1 MAILIVDDSE
11 LIREQIKG
19 FLESDGYTAVKG
31 LGTAEELLKSM
42 DTCEAED
49 DRPELLLLDWVLPD
63 ISGLELIKLLKSKS
77 EWRDVPV
84 IMVTSKNDG
93 ADLERALDAGASDFI
108 VKPVEKVTLLARAR
122 AALRLKSEMERRK
135 EREKE
140 LMEVTRRLEEVIQ
153 SLQLISTMDALTGIP
168 NRRLFDETISR
179 EWRRCLRDNAPLS
192 IVMVDL
198 DHFKDYNDHYGHVA
212 GDEALKY
219 VAEGIAAAV
228 KRPGD
233 LVARYGGEEFC
244 AILPGTPAG
253 GAAFVAEVMR
263 HNVIKLGINNEKSPV
278 ANHVTISCGV
288 ATMIPKR
295 ELRTSFLVAAAD
307 EALYEAK
314 RKGRNQT
321 EINPLNE

>member
-1 MAILIVDDSE
+1 MAILVVDDSE
-11 LIREQIKG
+11 LIREQLRA
-19 FLESDGYTAVKG
+19 FLESDGYPLVKG
-31 LGTAEELLKSM
+31 LGSAEALLKYM
-42 DTCEAED
+42 DEGQSED
-49 DRPELLLLDWVLPD
+49 MQPELVLLDWVLPD
-63 ISGLELIKLLKSKS
+63 MSGIDTVKLLKSKP

-93 ADLERALDAGASDFI
+93 TDLESALDAGAADFI
-108 VKPVEKVTLLARAR
+108 IKPVEKVTLLARAR
-122 AALRLKSEMERRK
+122 AALRLKHETDRRK

-140 LMEVTRRLEEVIQ
+140 LLEVTRRLEEVIS

-168 NRRLFDETISR
+168 NRRLFDESISK
-179 EWRRCLRDNAPLS
+179 EWRRCLRDEAPLS
-192 IVMVDL
+192 IIMIDL
-198 DHFKDYNDHYGHVA
+198 DHFKSYNDHYGHVA

-219 VAEGIAAAV
+219 VAEAIAAAV

-233 LVARYGGEEFC
+233 IVARFGGEEFC

-253 GAAFVAEVMR
+253 GASYVAEVMR
-263 HNVIKLGINNEKSPV
+263 HNVIKLGVEHQKSPV
-278 ANHVTISCGV
+278 ASHVTISCGV
-288 ATMIPKR
+288 ATMVPKK

-321 EINPLNE
+321 EINALNE